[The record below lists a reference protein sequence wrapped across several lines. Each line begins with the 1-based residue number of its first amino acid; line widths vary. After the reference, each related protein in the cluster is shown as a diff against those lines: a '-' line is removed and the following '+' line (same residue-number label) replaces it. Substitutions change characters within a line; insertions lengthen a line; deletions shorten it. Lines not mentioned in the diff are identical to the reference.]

1 MPQPSASNVIH
12 LERAVAS
19 HYGDSGL
26 LARLL
31 AALAAGGA
39 DVENLRP
46 SDLARLEEFHIGG
59 RAATAYAIDNL
70 SLRNT
75 DSVLDVGCGI
85 GGAARYIADR
95 VGCHIT
101 GIDLTP
107 EYIEC
112 ARALTERVGLT
123 DRVDFVVGSALA
135 MPCAAQSFDAVIT
148 LHAAMNIADRGRLYR
163 DIARVIKP
171 GGTLCIYDVMQQGQG
186 RLRFPVPWATSEEIS
201 HLMTPEAL
209 LVHLQENGFRIV
221 YVENRTDFALE
232 FFATAMAVADD
243 ATRSPGIHLVMG
255 DSAKEKFQNTLDGL
269 QRGYIA
275 PVLVIAERIGN
286 TQR

>member
-1 MPQPSASNVIH
+1 MRQPSESNVSC

-31 AALAAGGA
+31 AALEAGGA
-39 DVENLRP
+39 DVNNLRP
-46 SDLARLEEFHIGG
+46 SDLAPLEEFHIGG
-59 RAATAYAIDNL
+59 RAATAYAIDKL

-95 VGCHIT
+95 VGCQVA
-101 GIDLTP
+101 GIDITP
-107 EYIEC
+107 EYIDC
-112 ARALTERVGLT
+112 AKALTERVGLA
-123 DRVDFVVGSALA
+123 DRVRFEAGSALA
-135 MPCAAQSFDAVIT
+135 MPYAAQSFDAAIT
-148 LHAAMNIADRGRLYR
+148 LHAAMNIAERGRLYR
-163 DIARVIKP
+163 DIARVIKT

-186 RLRFPVPWATSEEIS
+186 RLRFPVPWAASEAIS

-209 LVHLQENGFRIV
+209 LVHLQENGFRILD
-221 YVENRTDFALE
+221 VENRTDFALE
-232 FFATAMAVADD
+232 FFATAMAAADD
-243 ATRSPGIHLVMG
+243 TNRSPGIHLVMG
-255 DSAKEKFQNTLDGL
+255 DSAKEKFRNTLDGL
-269 QRGYIA
+269 QRGCIA
-275 PVLVIAERIGN
+275 PILVIAERIGN